1 MIVAGHSLTA
11 MASRMTTGF
20 GTDRLRMRRGATA
33 YSMRGL
39 RWLCFA
45 LTVLAVSLLCLA
57 SQALLHPTPAMA
69 HAGDSFPAA
78 LEGHIDVSGRAAIAP
93 DREPGT
99 LIQSSIHGSSS
110 GLLTAG
116 ETSVL
121 PGMTPPLTRITASA
135 SGCDHPG
142 AETGQDGAAH
152 HCCHAHLMPTPAP
165 GRVQHG
171 SVQHLS
177 YVVSR
182 NDGLTLHP
190 APLLRPP
197 RI

>member
-1 MIVAGHSLTA
+1 MVAGHELTA

-20 GTDRLRMRRGATA
+20 GTDRLRTRRSVTA
-33 YSMRGL
+33 HPMRGL
-39 RWLCFA
+39 RWLCFGLA
-45 LTVLAVSLLCLA
+45 VLAVSFLCLA
-57 SQALLHPTPAMA
+57 SQALLHSTPAMA
-69 HAGDSFPAA
+69 HGGDIFPAA

-99 LIQSSIHGSSS
+99 LIQSSIYGSSS

-116 ETSVL
+116 ETS
-121 PGMTPPLTRITASA
+121 PSSAMTPPLTRITASA
-135 SGCDHPG
+135 SGCDLPG

-165 GRVQHG
+165 GRVHHG
-171 SVQHLS
+171 SVQHVS